1 MLKTEFG
8 DKGEHRLVL
17 VFLDAYVGN
26 PWKVMT
32 SQVAQRKCEGHL
44 QNCQ

>member
-1 MLKTEFG
+1 MMKTDSG

-17 VFLDAYVGN
+17 VVLDVYVGN
-26 PWKVMT
+26 LWQVID
-32 SQVAQRKCEGHL
+32 SQVAQRKYEDHL

>member
-1 MLKTEFG
+1 MLKTDFG

-26 PWKVMT
+26 LWQVIA

-44 QNCQ
+44 